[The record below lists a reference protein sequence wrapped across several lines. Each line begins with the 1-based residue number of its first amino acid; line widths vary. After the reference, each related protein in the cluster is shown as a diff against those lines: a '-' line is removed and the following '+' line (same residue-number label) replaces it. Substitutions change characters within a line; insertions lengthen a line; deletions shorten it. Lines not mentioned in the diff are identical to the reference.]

1 MLTSA
6 PRSHS
11 ASHHLS
17 VIIPAYN
24 EERGIEAILHRVA
37 AQRDRL
43 RTAGVTE
50 LQVIVV
56 DDGSQDGTAAR
67 VATHPGVRLVRH
79 RVNQGYGAALK
90 TGFSQAAGDLLAFLD
105 ADGTYPPES
114 LPDLCR
120 EALRH
125 DADLVVGS
133 RMLGAEN
140 HMPLVRRMGNAL
152 FASLL
157 SVVSTRRVSDS
168 TSGMRVLKQSALPA
182 LYPLP
187 DGLDFTPVM
196 SVRALYEGLRVAE
209 LPIPY
214 GERVGQ
220 SKLAVAKDG
229 VRFLRSIMWTAAL
242 YNPLGI
248 FGAFGLALLFVA
260 CVWGVPPILY
270 YLHHRSVPE
279 DSIYRLLTVL
289 IVSAAGIN
297 MGVFGLMSAA
307 ILNLL
312 PGRRVPRPLLP
323 KRLQRALAW
332 AGLALLLAGLALVAP
347 SGVEWL
353 ETSKI
358 TRHWSYFAAGGT
370 LILAGLQLGTWFA
383 LLTMAEDLVSGPDRV
398 RRDSRLE

>member
-1 MLTSA
+1 MLRST
-6 PRSHS
+6 PRRRADAHR
-11 ASHHLS
+11 LS

-24 EERGIEAILHRVA
+24 EERGIDAILHRVV
-37 AQRDRL
+37 AQRARL
-43 RTAGVTE
+43 RATGVTD
-50 LQVIVV
+50 LQVIGV
-56 DDGSQDGTAAR
+56 DGGSRDGPAER
-67 VATHPGVRLVRH
+67 VAAHPGVRLVRH
-79 RVNQGYGAALK
+79 AVNQGYGAALK
-90 TGFSQAAGDLLAFLD
+90 TGFSQAAGGLLAFRD

-120 EALRH
+120 EVLQH

-140 HMPLVRRMGNAL
+140 HMPLVRRIGNVL

-157 SVVSTRRVSDS
+157 SVVSRRRVSDS
-168 TSGMRVLKQSALPA
+168 ASGMRVLKQSALPA

-196 SVRALYEGLRVAE
+196 SVRALYEGMRVAE

-220 SKLAVAKDG
+220 SKLGVVKDG
-229 VRFLRSIMWTAAL
+229 VRFLCSIMWAATL
-242 YNPLGI
+242 YNPRGI
-248 FGAFGLALLFVA
+248 FGALGLALLFLA
-260 CVWGVPPILY
+260 CIWGVPPVLY
-270 YLHHRSVPE
+270 YVHHRSVPE
-279 DSIYRLLTVL
+279 DSIYRLLAVL

-297 MGVFGLMSAA
+297 VAVFGLMSAA
-307 ILNLL
+307 IFNLL

-332 AGLALLLAGLALVAP
+332 AGLGLLLTGMALVAP

-353 ETSKI
+353 ATSRI
-358 TRHWSYFAAGGT
+358 TRQWSYFAA
-370 LILAGLQLGTWFA
+370 
-383 LLTMAEDLVSGPDRV
+383 
-398 RRDSRLE
+398 

>member
-1 MLTSA
+1 MLTDTA
-6 PRSHS
+6 RSSPQGHC
-11 ASHHLS
+11 LS

-24 EERGIEAILHRVA
+24 EERGIDAVLDRVA

-43 RTAGVTE
+43 RTSGVAD

-67 VATHPGVRLVRH
+67 VARHPGVHLVRH
-79 RVNQGYGAALK
+79 PVNQGYGAALK

-114 LPDLCR
+114 LPDLCL
-120 EALRH
+120 EALRN

-133 RMLGAEN
+133 RMLGREN
-140 HMPLVRRMGNAL
+140 HMPLLRRVGNAL

-157 SVVSTRRVSDS
+157 SVVSPRRVSDS
-168 TSGMRVLKQSALPA
+168 ASGMRVLKQSALPT

-196 SVRALYEGLRVAE
+196 SVRALYEGLRVTE

-229 VRFLRSIMWTAAL
+229 MRFLRSIMWTATV
-242 YNPLGI
+242 YNPRGV
-248 FGAFGLALLFVA
+248 FGALGLVLLLVA
-260 CVWGVPPILY
+260 CVWGVPPIVHY
-270 YLHHRSVPE
+270 AHHRSVPE
-279 DSIYRLLTVL
+279 DSIYRLLAVL

-297 MGVFGLMSAA
+297 VLVFGLMSAA

-312 PGRRVPRPLLP
+312 PARRRPRPLPRGLH
-323 KRLQRALAW
+323 RALAW
-332 AGLALLLAGLALVAP
+332 GGVALLLIGIALVTP
-347 SGVEWL
+347 SGIEWL
-353 ETSKI
+353 ETSRI

-370 LILAGLQLGTWFA
+370 LILAGLQLSTWFT
-383 LLTMAEDLVSGPDRV
+383 LLSMAEDLTSGPERA